1 MQKETEREKEMY
13 RTYKSRIFE
22 MIFSD
27 KRELLGLYNAVNGT
41 SYENPELLEI
51 NTLKNA
57 IYLSMHNDVSFIID
71 SRLALYEHQST
82 YSPNLPLRYLMYV
95 SDLFSKITKDANLY
109 GTRLVKLPTPKFII
123 FYNGME
129 KLPDVMELKLSDA
142 FQVREENFSLEL
154 SATLLN
160 INSGHN
166 PELLFA
172 CRTLGDYAE
181 YTKRVRRYVEAMEL
195 KDAVERA
202 IDECI
207 RDDVLAEFLRN
218 NRSEAISVSIYEYDE
233 KRTMRQMREEAFED
247 GVEKGIERGI
257 EQGKLEG
264 IRTLI
269 ESFLEEGVSAERILE
284 KLEKKYG
291 LSHEKSLE
299 FYHSATDNKD

>member
-1 MQKETEREKEMY
+1 MRPPAFDQR
-13 RTYKSRIFE
+13 RQ
-22 MIFSD
+22 
-27 KRELLGLYNAVNGT
+27 
-41 SYENPELLEI
+41 
-51 NTLKNA
+51 
-57 IYLSMHNDVSFIID
+57 NDAK
-71 SRLALYEHQST
+71 RLALYEHQST

-95 SDLFSKITKDANLY
+95 SDLYSKITKDANLY

-166 PELLFA
+166 PELLSA

-181 YTKRVRRYVEAMEL
+181 YTKRVRRYVEMMEL

-299 FYHSATDNKD
+299 FYHSVADNKE